1 MFTKREL
8 TDSMLGTVDSVIEA
22 VGGPS
27 AAASLAGV
35 GLPAVSNWKSRGKI
49 AQGKFVLFRD
59 ALAAKG
65 LEAAPSVFGFD
76 EARA

>member
-1 MFTKREL
+1 
-8 TDSMLGTVDSVIEA
+8 MLSTVDSVIEA
-22 VGGPS
+22 VGGVT

-35 GLPAVSNWKSRGKI
+35 GLPAVSNWKARGKI

-65 LEAAPSVFGFD
+65 LEAAPAVFGFD

>member
-1 MFTKREL
+1 
-8 TDSMLGTVDSVIEA
+8 MLNTVDSVIEA
-22 VGGPS
+22 VGGVT

-35 GLPAVSNWKSRGKI
+35 GLPAVSNWKARGKI
-49 AQGKFVLFRD
+49 AGGKSELFRI

-65 LEAAPSVFGFD
+65 LQIAPSVFGFKSVE

>member
-1 MFTKREL
+1 
-8 TDSMLGTVDSVIEA
+8 MLETVDSVIDA

-35 GLPAVSNWKSRGKI
+35 GLPAVSNWKARGKI
-49 AQGKFVLFRD
+49 ARDKSELFRS

-65 LEAAPSVFGFD
+65 LEAAPVVFGFKVA
-76 EARA
+76 EGARA

>member
-1 MFTKREL
+1 
-8 TDSMLGTVDSVIEA
+8 MLETVDSVIEA

-35 GLPAVSNWKSRGKI
+35 GLPAVSNWKARGKI
-49 AQGKFVLFRD
+49 ARDKSELFRL

-65 LEAAPSVFGFD
+65 LEAAPAVFGFKIAE